1 MDEEQ
6 IISEAN
12 LDFSVPVK
20 IAYPVLDKFLKQK
33 LIGEIISK
41 DGSQAKGNNYAQI
54 LDISVQKSEIP
65 GFDLCLD
72 LSLQTLT
79 TFFKNKH
86 LRILFHASLELD
98 REEQRIFLK
107 DYTADGQSK
116 SWLADQMIE
125 TLVNKLM
132 YAKLKKKLN
141 FEFMPHIRKNLDE
154 LNEKLENEMEARKGV
169 HILGAMRTLEI
180 SGIKF
185 GENDLWVYVKV
196 QGSGLVEI
204 KEIKLP

>member
-1 MDEEQ
+1 MDENTTF
-6 IISEAN
+6 SEAN
-12 LDFSVPVK
+12 IDLK
-20 IAYPVLDKFLKQK
+20 IPIKIGYPILDKYLKQK

-41 DGSQAKGNNYAQI
+41 DGSQDQGNNYAQI
-54 LDISVQKSEIP
+54 LDISVKKSELE
-65 GFDLCLD
+65 GFDICLD

-86 LRILFHASLELD
+86 IRILFHASLELD
-98 REEQRIFLK
+98 RDEQRIFLK
-107 DYTADGQSK
+107 DYTADGQSN

-132 YAKLKKKLN
+132 YAKLRKKLN
-141 FEFMPHIRKNLDE
+141 FEFMPHIRENLEE

-169 HILGAMRTLEI
+169 HILGAMETLEI

-185 GENDLWVYVKV
+185 GAKDLWISVKV
-196 QGSGLVEI
+196 KGSGLVEI
-204 KEIKLP
+204 REIKMP

>member
-1 MDEEQ
+1 MEEEQ
-6 IISEAN
+6 IFSEAN
-12 LDFSVPVK
+12 IDFTVPVK
-20 IAYPVLDKFLKQK
+20 IGYQVIDKYLKQK

-54 LDISVQKSEIP
+54 LDISVRKSEID
-65 GFDLCLD
+65 GFDICLD

-86 LRILFHASLELD
+86 IRILFDAVLELD
-98 REEQRIFLK
+98 REEQRIYLK

-141 FEFMPHIRKNLDE
+141 FEFMPHISKNLDE

-169 HILGAMRTLEI
+169 HILGAMKTLEI

-185 GENDLWVYVKV
+185 GENDLWISVKV

-204 KEIKLP
+204 KEIKMP